1 MQIFGFFGSILG
13 YLLWGLFYVF
23 QNFGVSIII
32 FTIIIKIV
40 LFPFSIKQ
48 QKSMANTS
56 KLQKKQKEIREKY
69 ANNKQKANEEI
80 QKLYEKEGVSP
91 TGGCLTSIVPMFIML
106 GIFYCVAYPLTNTLH
121 INADVVKHATDFINS
136 IPGFSAAG
144 SAVMGSGVNY
154 QEISLVRTLADS
166 KELIGQ
172 LFTQGQDAANVEM
185 FVNGFN
191 FAGFNLLVSP
201 NSQGLF
207 SIYILIP
214 VLCFVTSVVTSLL
227 TMKINGSA
235 QSQQGCMKVMFIAL
249 PLFSAWIAYSVPAAV
264 GFYWICNSVFSLV
277 QTLVMGKFYSPALLI
292 AKSEAQHVALL
303 EQQEALVKYE
313 YAPAAYSGNNKNNKQ
328 NKQAKKKKK

>member
-32 FTIIIKIV
+32 FTIIIKFV
-40 LFPFSIKQ
+40 LFPFSVKQ
-48 QKSMANTS
+48 QKSMASTA

-91 TGGCLTSIVPMFIML
+91 AGGCLTSIVPMFIML
-106 GIFYCVAYPLTNTLH
+106 GIFYAVAYPLTNTLH
-121 INADVVKHATDFINS
+121 IDAKIVEEATKFINS
-136 IPGFSAAG
+136 LPGFSATG
-144 SAVMGSGVNY
+144 SSVMGTGVNY
-154 QEISLVRTLADS
+154 QEISLVRALANS

-172 LFTQGQDAANVEM
+172 LFTSGNDAANVEM

-191 FAGFNLLVSP
+191 FAGFNLLISP
-201 NSQGLF
+201 NSQGIF

-214 VLCFVTSVVTSLL
+214 VLCFLTSVATSLI
-227 TMKINGSA
+227 TMKVNGNA
-235 QSQQGCMKVMFIAL
+235 QSQQGCMKVMFIGL
-249 PLFSAWIAYSVPAAV
+249 PLFSAWIAFSVPAAV

-277 QTLVMGKFYSPALLI
+277 QTLIMGKFYSPDSLI
-292 AKSEAQHVALL
+292 AKGEAQHVALL
-303 EQQEALVKYE
+303 EQQEALVKTE
-313 YAPAAYSGNNKNNKQ
+313 YAPVYNSGDNKN
-328 NKQAKKKKK
+328 KKKK